1 MTRFALTLYAAITAM
16 IMFAAFPAHAA
27 GGLDTN
33 AAAAAGFNKLSETE
47 KANIIKQIAEQAAAK
62 KDTPN
67 LVQDLATTAAADAK
81 NAPEKV
87 DQWLNIGERIGKM
100 IGGAAKEIGVAVN
113 EFVKTPVGLTAMALI
128 VWHYMGGVI
137 IHFVGGLL
145 VLSVGLG
152 FVVYF
157 ARRYRGE
164 TIEYDTEK
172 KDVFGRSV
180 VRKIDRRPMDGE
192 VIFGFLCAAAAVIIA
207 ALVTMFTY

>member
-1 MTRFALTLYAAITAM
+1 MIRFALTLYAAITAM
-16 IMFAAFPAHAA
+16 IVFAAFPAHA

-33 AAAAAGFNKLSETE
+33 AAHAAGFSKLSETE
-47 KANIIKQIAEQAAAK
+47 KAAIIKQIAEQAAAK

-67 LVQDLATTAAADAK
+67 LVQDLAATAAADAK
-81 NAPEKV
+81 NTPEKV

-100 IGGAAKEIGVAVN
+100 IGGAAKEVGVAVN
-113 EFVKTPVGLTAMALI
+113 DFVKTPVGLTAMGLI

-137 IHFVGGLL
+137 VHFFGGLL
-145 VLSVGLG
+145 VMGVGLG

-164 TIEYDTEK
+164 TITYDTEK

-180 VRKIDRRPMDGE
+180 VSKIDRKPMDGE
-192 VIFGFLCAAAAVIIA
+192 VIAGFMFAAAVVIIA
-207 ALVTMFTY
+207 ALITMFTY